1 MSQLQVTQLLW
12 QPLITKTN
20 NHTNGKSFK
29 YYKMKVWTDFGKIRV
44 RTEIGQ

>member
-1 MSQLQVTQLLW
+1 MSQSQVTQLLW

-20 NHTNGKSFK
+20 DHISGKSLK
-29 YYKMKVWTDFGKIRV
+29 YYKTKVWTDFGRIRV